1 MFRALPARRLLL
13 GLTARFAALKDIAK
27 SRFLAS
33 LEIKLFESALEFPS
47 PGNML
52 DDTSAN

>member
-1 MFRALPARRLLL
+1 MFRVLPARRLLL
-13 GLTARFAALKDIAK
+13 ELIARSAACSALQKN
-27 SRFLAS
+27 RFLAS